1 MKNEMSLDGYGV
13 MEVKTLELIETDGG
27 YGYHSSQNA
36 GAKIVGE
43 AIGNFFSGFFDGFY
57 EGHKQIK

>member
-13 MEVKTLELIETDGG
+13 EEVKTSELIETDGG

-43 AIGNFFSGFFDGFY
+43 AIGQFFENFFGGLSDCRCVQ
-57 EGHKQIK
+57 K

>member
-1 MKNEMSLDGYGV
+1 MI
-13 MEVKTLELIETDGG
+13 EVKTSELIEIDGG
-27 YGYHSSQNA
+27 YGYHPSQNA

-57 EGHKQIK
+57 EGHKNIKQ